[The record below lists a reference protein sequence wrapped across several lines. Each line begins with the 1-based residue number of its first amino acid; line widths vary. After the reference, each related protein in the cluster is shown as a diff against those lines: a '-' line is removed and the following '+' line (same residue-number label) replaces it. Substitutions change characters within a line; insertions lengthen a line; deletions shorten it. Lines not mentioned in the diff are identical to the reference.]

1 MPSGAVSKTINADTD
16 SEMEKETEIQNPT
29 KMARRRN
36 RKRSRGGQSGLP
48 LWQSRVYNFVY
59 TVEPPAEGGPSPGHT
74 TITVKGMTSGAAF
87 RPINARITATSV
99 APGTQGQVSLGFPSK
114 AGTFFTGPLFTVG
127 TSVTRQSLRWPYI
140 EPTASDN
147 SIEMTI
153 RNYGANTITGSGQI
167 FYRESLHVSESVAI
181 HSSHMEPGATCA
193 S

>member
-1 MPSGAVSKTINADTD
+1 MTINADTD
-16 SEMEKETEIQNPT
+16 SEKGRTEIQNPT
-29 KMARRRN
+29 MARRRN
-36 RKRSRGGQSGLP
+36 RKRSRGGSSGPP

-59 TVEPPAEGGPSPGHT
+59 TVEPPAEGGPTPGHT
-74 TITVKGMTSGAAF
+74 TITVKGMTGGAAF

-99 APGTQGQVSLGFPSK
+99 APGAQGQVSLGFPSK

-167 FYRESLHVSESVAI
+167 FYRESLHVSETVAI
-181 HSSHMEPGATCA
+181 YSSHMEPGATCA